1 MSSTIGWKVSGL
13 TYTKVQYRYGQKNWI
28 NSSDVDYL
36 KWLRAIGYA
45 EDPMYIREVAQ
56 VLKKIF

>member
-28 NSSDVDYL
+28 NPSDVDYL

-45 EDPMYIREVAQ
+45 EDPRYIQAVVQ
-56 VLKKIF
+56 VMKQYL